1 MSDARELRFYRFD
14 LLLNL
19 VENATCGLA
28 GGLDA
33 RRSGSDSESIATL
46 GLVFEQ
52 NWSVGVTYAALMD
65 LVIVV
70 VATAKR
76 VTVLVGVGAVTVLK

>member
-52 NWSVGVTYAALMD
+52 N
-65 LVIVV
+65 
-70 VATAKR
+70 
-76 VTVLVGVGAVTVLK
+76 